1 MSFESPATLGAT
13 REHNNRGTW
22 PTTKWSLFKPET
34 AIQQTRVGLI
44 LPIIRVSMTALNHS
58 SVTGVRVERVTVT
71 SQRGK
76 QCFNFGFLPLSVI
89 TWVRSIHS
97 S

>member
-13 REHNNRGTW
+13 GEHNNRGTW

-34 AIQQTRVGLI
+34 AIQGTRAGLI
-44 LPIIRVSMTALNHS
+44 LPTITVSMIALNHS

-71 SQRGK
+71 LQRGK
-76 QCFNFGFLPLSVI
+76 RCFNLGILPLSVI
-89 TWVRSIHS
+89 TWVRSVHS